1 MKKNIFINS
10 VVVFIMTVF
19 ASACKKDV
27 PAGGTNVQNMAGDW
41 YVKVNNT
48 GNYSQMLTF
57 NTSANTSTEMW
68 LQTSAALKAGA
79 VAIGVKG
86 KVPVEISGQTFAGTN
101 ITNIAT
107 TKTTIPTF
115 GIANGKVVVNGTVG
129 PVSKAPADLI
139 SFDLIVNGVTY
150 KIEGYHK
157 TGYLE
162 DIP

>member
-1 MKKNIFINS
+1 MKKYIFRNTI
-10 VVVFIMTVF
+10 VVFIMIVF
-19 ASACKKDV
+19 ASSCKKDV
-27 PAGGTNVQNMAGDW
+27 PPGGTSVQNMAGDW
-41 YVKVNNT
+41 YVKVNNA
-48 GNYSQMLTF
+48 GNYSSLLTF

-68 LQTSAALKAGA
+68 VQTSAALSSGGT
-79 VAIGVKG
+79 AIGVKG
-86 KVPVEISGQTFAGTN
+86 KVPVDIGAQTFSGTN

-115 GIANGKVVVNGTVG
+115 SVANGKVVVNGTVG
-129 PVSKAPADLI
+129 PASNAPADLI

>member
-1 MKKNIFINS
+1 MKKYIFRNTI
-10 VVVFIMTVF
+10 VVFIMIVF
-19 ASACKKDV
+19 ASSCKKDV
-27 PAGGTNVQNMAGDW
+27 PPGGTSVQN
-41 YVKVNNT
+41 
-48 GNYSQMLTF
+48 YSSLLTF

-68 LQTSAALKAGA
+68 VQTSAALSSGGT
-79 VAIGVKG
+79 AIGVKG
-86 KVPVEISGQTFAGTN
+86 KVPVDIGAQTFSGTN

-115 GIANGKVVVNGTVG
+115 SVANGKVVVNGTVG
-129 PVSKAPADLI
+129 PASNAPADLI